1 MNDLGE
7 NHKHMSNRTAKLHPR
22 RPGLASA
29 QLVPTEIA
37 VCPECGG
44 PIKWWCPD
52 DIWCF
57 CEGSNHAPE
66 QSAAMLERWDAVEA
80 TVKAWLAG
88 RGSTI
93 KSTGG
98 AE

>member
-1 MNDLGE
+1 MSKQSDKQTGE
-7 NHKHMSNRTAKLHPR
+7 ARADSLHAMVGR
-22 RPGLASA
+22 A

-52 DIWCF
+52 DTWCF

-66 QSAAMLERWDAVEA
+66 QSVEMINKWNAVEA
-80 TVKAWLAG
+80 TVKAWLDK
-88 RGSTI
+88 RPSN
-93 KSTGG
+93 S
-98 AE
+98 